1 MSFSR
6 MKPLPKMIII
16 LGAVAAIVYGAKI
29 GMQFLPKEQP
39 KQEVE
44 AIKVQVENV
53 STPVDVQPKAS
64 QPAPAPA
71 PAEPAPALTPAAPQD
86 AGVANVLKGR

>member
-16 LGAVAAIVYGAKI
+16 LGAVAALVYGAKL
-29 GMQFLPKEQP
+29 GMQFLPKEEP
-39 KQEVE
+39 KPAVE
-44 AIKVQVENV
+44 AIQVQVESV
-53 STPVDVQPKAS
+53 STPAVSTPKAS
-64 QPAPAPA
+64 EPAPVEQAPAPT
-71 PAEPAPALTPAAPQD
+71 LTPAAPQD